1 VKRLAALDIGTNSTR
16 LLVADS
22 DGAALATVERHMHIT
37 RLGQGVNAT
46 KRLHPDAIDRTLA
59 VLRKY
64 RDVMDSTGVDG
75 VRATATSAAR
85 DAANRDELLGPA
97 AEILGTTVE
106 LLSGGDEGRLTFL
119 GATTGLDAPAPHLV
133 VDIGGGSTEFI
144 VGTGTPPGG
153 GGVPEVGGV
162 MSIDVGCVRLTEAWL
177 HSDPPAPEELS
188 QAISVVE
195 AYLADVDQDLPGVGQ
210 AKTLIGVAGTVTTVA
225 AVEIGLAEYDPEVLH
240 HFRLTREAAED
251 VFRTLATESAAE
263 RRHNPGLEP
272 ARVDVIVG
280 GAAVLVAVMR
290 HWAFDEMI
298 VSEADILDGLVR
310 SQL

>member
-1 VKRLAALDIGTNSTR
+1 MGTNSTR
-16 LLVADS
+16 LLVAES
-22 DGAALATVERHMHIT
+22 DGAGPAGPLKTVERHMHIT

-46 KRLHPDAIDRTLA
+46 RRLHPDAVQRTLG

-64 RDVMDSTGVDG
+64 RDIMDSTGVEG
-75 VRATATSAAR
+75 VRARATSAAR

-97 AEILGTTVE
+97 VEILGTTVE
-106 LLSGGDEGRLTFL
+106 LLSGEEEGRLTFL

-133 VDIGGGSTEFI
+133 VDIGGGSTEFT
-144 VGTGTPPGG
+144 VGTGAPDGTLS
-153 GGVPEVGGV
+153 V
-162 MSIDVGCVRLTEAWL
+162 DVGCVRLTEAWL

-188 QAISVVE
+188 QAISVVQ
-195 AYLADVDQDLPGVGQ
+195 AYLDDVDRDLPAAGQ
-210 AKTLIGVAGTVTTVA
+210 ARTLIGTAGTVTTVA

-251 VFRTLATESAAE
+251 VFRTLATEPAAD

-310 SQL
+310 SQLAP

>member
-1 VKRLAALDIGTNSTR
+1 MGTNSTR
-16 LLVADS
+16 LLVADG
-22 DGAALATVERHMHIT
+22 DGASAPLTTVERHMHIT
-37 RLGQGVNAT
+37 RMGQGVDAT
-46 KRLHPDAIDRTLA
+46 RRLHPDAVERTLA

-64 RDVMDSTGVDG
+64 RDVMDATGVDG

-85 DAANRDELLGPA
+85 DAVNRDDLFGPA
-97 AEILGTTVE
+97 SEILGAPVE
-106 LLSGGDEGRLTFL
+106 LLSGDEEGRLTFL
-119 GATTGLDAPAPHLV
+119 GATTGLDAPAPQLV

-144 VGTGTPPGG
+144 VGTGPAVGAGG
-153 GGVPEVGGV
+153 AADVLGV
-162 MSIDVGCVRLTEAWL
+162 MSADVGCVRLTEAWL

-188 QAISVVE
+188 QAISVVQ
-195 AYLADVDQDLPGVGQ
+195 AYLDDVDRELPAAGV
-210 AKTLIGVAGTVTTVA
+210 ARTLIGTAGTVTTVA

-251 VFRTLATESAAE
+251 VFRTLATEPAAD
-263 RRHNPGLEP
+263 RRHNPGLEA

-290 HWAFDEMI
+290 HWGFEEMI